1 MSFDLRLRRR
11 LGDRTIALDCIADAR
26 LIALTGPSG
35 VGKTSIL
42 NMVAGLLAPDE
53 GHIRIDGE
61 TLFYSASAIDR
72 PAADRHS
79 GYLFQDLRLFP
90 HMRVDRNLR
99 YGRRPGGALSEEDV
113 LAFLGIGHLLDR
125 MPEHLS
131 GGERQRLRLAITMA
145 TDAPILV
152 LDEPTAGLH
161 LADVAALLEL
171 LDGEVARRRVREL
184 GEHHEPHIEERRVS
198 SDRLLGHRDHASNLP
213 QHAL

>member
-61 TLFYSASAIDR
+61 TLFDSASGIDR
-72 PAADRHS
+72 PAADRHA

-113 LAFLGIGHLLDR
+113 LAFLGIGHLLHR
-125 MPEHLS
+125 MPSTLS
-131 GGERQRLRLAITMA
+131 GGEAQRVAIGRALLSAPRFLLMDEPLTGVDRARRAEILHLIERVRDELRL
-145 TDAPILV
+145 PILYV
-152 LDEPTAGLH
+152 THDLREAER
-161 LADVAALLEL
+161 LADRIVEMPE
-171 LDGEVARRRVREL
+171 G
-184 GEHHEPHIEERRVS
+184 
-198 SDRLLGHRDHASNLP
+198 
-213 QHAL
+213 

>member
-61 TLFYSASAIDR
+61 TLFDSVSGIDR

-113 LAFLGIGHLLDR
+113 LAFLGIGHLLHR
-125 MPEHLS
+125 MPSTLS
-131 GGERQRLRLAITMA
+131 GGEAQRVAIGRALLSAPRFLLMDEPLTGVDRARRAEILHLIERVRDELRL
-145 TDAPILV
+145 PILYV
-152 LDEPTAGLH
+152 THDLREAER
-161 LADVAALLEL
+161 LADRIVEMPE
-171 LDGEVARRRVREL
+171 G
-184 GEHHEPHIEERRVS
+184 
-198 SDRLLGHRDHASNLP
+198 
-213 QHAL
+213 